1 MNSHSP
7 RNPRTAF
14 SAAAARTP
22 NAALRPSQS
31 DVIKEPPMEI
41 DGRCM
46 TISEFVAY
54 VEQLEFPEPLPDRI
68 FLHHTWKPTR
78 ESWRGYSTIM
88 AMKAYYE
95 KQLWID
101 ENGLTHEGWNAGPHL
116 FVADDGI
123 WLFSDLRYDG
133 VGALG
138 HNTGTRHLEMV
149 GDYDAVQPSG
159 ATWENTVAALGILHC
174 KLGLD
179 IQRLCFHRDVS
190 YKSCPGW
197 AVQKSWVI
205 PQVAAWIDDYRRM
218 HPASLRDRLTAHLAS
233 HGKLVPTNPNA
244 ALATSGVARG
254 LLGAISDEMPIS
266 LDGQMHIVQFFAE
279 ALIVPQDRW
288 DEVRSLREIEQGDQP
303 PVVGPRPPKPPRPC
317 PAPTTPPREA
327 LAPDEQT
334 DQADAAADEAT
345 ASRP

>member
-1 MNSHSP
+1 MAVQEPHMST
-7 RNPRTAF
+7 RQ
-14 SAAAARTP
+14 TP
-22 NAALRPSQS
+22 P

-46 TISEFVAY
+46 TIAQFVAY
-54 VEQLEFPEPLPDRI
+54 VEGLQFPSPLPDRV

-78 ESWRGYSTIM
+78 ETWQGYSSIL

-95 KQLWID
+95 KQLWVD
-101 ENGLTHEGWNAGPHL
+101 EEGLTHEGWNAGPHL

-149 GDYDAVQPSG
+149 GDYDNALPSG
-159 ATWENTVAALGILHC
+159 PTWANTVAALGILHI

-179 IQRLCFHRDVS
+179 IQQLWFHRDVS

-205 PQVAAWIDDYRRM
+205 PQVAAWIEEYRRT
-218 HPASLRDRLTAHLAS
+218 HPATLRERLTAHLAS
-233 HGKLVPTNPNA
+233 QGKLVPANPGA
-244 ALATSGVARG
+244 ALAASGAARG
-254 LLGAISDEMPIS
+254 LVGAITDETPIDV
-266 LDGQMHIVQFFAE
+266 DGRRHIVQFFAE

-288 DEVRSLREIEQGDQP
+288 NDVRSLREFEGGDQP
-303 PVVGPRPPKPPRPC
+303 PVVGPRPPKPPRPG
-317 PAPTTPPREA
+317 PAPLQPPSDEGN
-327 LAPDEQT
+327 APD
-334 DQADAAADEAT
+334 DT
-345 ASRP
+345 APPDVESPEP